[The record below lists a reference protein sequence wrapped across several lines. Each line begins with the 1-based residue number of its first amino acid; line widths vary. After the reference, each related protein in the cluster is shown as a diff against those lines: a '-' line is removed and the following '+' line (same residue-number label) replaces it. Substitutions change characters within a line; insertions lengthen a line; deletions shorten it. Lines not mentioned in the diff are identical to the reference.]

1 MNRLTCTALLCLLFV
16 AGCGVEG
23 EPRPPDGEKDLYTYP
38 KAYPAPQSVIP
49 SSRPQ
54 QPRRSR
60 LQPNKDPLDDPFKPR
75 TTTIDPVE

>member
-1 MNRLTCTALLCLLFV
+1 MKPLTCMALLCLLAA

-23 EPRPPDGEKDLYTYP
+23 APSPPEVDEELYTYP

-60 LQPNKDPLDDPFKPR
+60 LQPKRDTLDDPFTPR

>member
-1 MNRLTCTALLCLLFV
+1 MTRSTGITLLCLLFM

-23 EPRPPDGEKDLYTYP
+23 DPRPPDGQKDLYTYP
-38 KAYPAPQSVIP
+38 QTYPAPQSVVP
-49 SSRPQ
+49 RSTPQ

-60 LQPNKDPLDDPFKPR
+60 LRPNRNPLDDPFQRR

>member
-1 MNRLTCTALLCLLFV
+1 MIRSVCITLLCLLFL

-23 EPRPPDGEKDLYTYP
+23 KPEPPDGEKDLYTYP
-38 KAYPAPQSVIP
+38 ETYPAPQSVIP

-60 LQPNKDPLDDPFKPR
+60 LRPSRDPLDDPFQPR

>member
-1 MNRLTCTALLCLLFV
+1 MNRATWIVLLCLLSV

-23 EPRPPDGEKDLYTYP
+23 DPRPPDGEKDLYTYP
-38 KAYPAPQSVIP
+38 KAYPAPQSVVP
-49 SSRPQ
+49 NSRQQ

-60 LQPNKDPLDDPFKPR
+60 LQPRKDPLDDFFEPK